1 MGVDPVDHLPRLQLR
16 DRPRLLD
23 ADGLAGLELVA
34 LVMGMILFRPLD
46 DLAVER
52 VLHPPLDLDHHRLV
66 GLVRHDR
73 AGENALRHSS
83 NSLCLGLSAAGALGL
98 QRLDLGDGAA
108 HLANPRRLLEL
119 VGGGLEAQVE
129 LLALQLAQL
138 LGELVVGVLRN
149 VVKLRHD
156 QASSSSDS
164 PRRAITLVLIGSF
177 SAARSNAVFAIAPG
191 TPSSSNRIRPG
202 FTRATQCSGLP
213 LPEPMRTSA
222 GLPDTGTSGKIRIQS
237 RPWRLM
243 WRVIARRAASICRA
257 VIRSGSIA
265 FRP

>member
-1 MGVDPVDHLPRLQLR
+1 MPVRTRFGMFYSFGLRLS
-16 DRPRLLD
+16 
-23 ADGLAGLELVA
+23 GT
-34 LVMGMILFRPLD
+34 
-46 DLAVER
+46 
-52 VLHPPLDLDHHRLV
+52 
-66 GLVRHDR
+66 
-73 AGENALRHSS
+73 
-83 NSLCLGLSAAGALGL
+83 GALIL

-108 HLANPRRLLEL
+108 HLADPRRLLEL
-119 VGGGLEAQVE
+119 VGRRLEAQGE

-149 VVKLRHD
+149 VVILRHG
-156 QASSSSDS
+156 QASSRSDS
-164 PRRAITLVLIGSF
+164 PRRAITLVVIGSF
-177 SAARSNAVFAIAPG
+177 SAARSNAVLAIAPG

-222 GLPDTGTSGKIRIQS
+222 GLPETGTSGKMRIQR

-243 WRVIARRAASICRA
+243 WRVIARRAASIWRA